1 MLFMWF
7 SPHYDIDIEILFV
20 KIIIKVR
27 GVCGAVWF
35 GFEAKNYSNCNINK
49 YAVLFGSVDF

>member
-27 GVCGAVWF
+27 GVCGAV
-35 GFEAKNYSNCNINK
+35 
-49 YAVLFGSVDF
+49 